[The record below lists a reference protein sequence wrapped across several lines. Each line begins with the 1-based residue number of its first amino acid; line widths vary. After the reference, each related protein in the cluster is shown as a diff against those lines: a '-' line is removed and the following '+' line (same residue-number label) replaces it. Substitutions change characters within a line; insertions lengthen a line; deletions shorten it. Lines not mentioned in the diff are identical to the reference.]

1 MTRDDRKATAG
12 SERPW
17 SLLFLFGLAL
27 AILAAGY
34 AVHERFESLDRW
46 RAEPEAYFAHGVP
59 VMTTPDAYYSLRLAR
74 STHDGTFVPHADD
87 PLRHYQRLQ
96 RPRDASEYLPAA
108 APLDWEPQRTPRQ
121 MPLLAGLI
129 VAAIPFA
136 GSTERAGLL
145 LTPVLAS
152 LFVLPLFVYAWKI
165 GEPAAGLLAALTGAF
180 APVYLSRTQL
190 GFVDTDCLNLFFP
203 WLASLAILSIDR
215 SARSSRVWLTS
226 AVLGL
231 VLYLYFRWYE
241 KAAISALYW
250 TALVSWLLLQ
260 RRGWR
265 ETALAVLLCVAFSHP
280 VQLALCVDNAANLLG
295 RYFSRS
301 ATPDGASMVDALF
314 PNVMETVGEQ
324 RGARGLAAMEMV
336 LGHGFPGT
344 LGLVGFAVWATRRWR
359 DSVPLLPILAM
370 GAFTFVS
377 GARFS
382 MYLAPL
388 AGFGLGHLITVAVRP
403 LVGRLAKGT
412 GSASSVRGSAT
423 PGTAEF
429 LASLALGILAFFLW
443 LQPSMARATP
453 QSVPAIPA
461 QDLLA
466 IKRAAGRMPPG
477 ARVWT
482 WWDRGFAYSHVAGWT
497 VYHDGSAQYTPQ
509 THFIADSLT
518 APRQDRL
525 HRVMATVDK
534 IGNKG
539 IVARATRFSTR
550 EDLLDALATP
560 DPGQPARADQFVVF
574 SSDMLRSAD
583 AIRHVAGRSLRNRAG
598 IPQAYLPMLCSAFR
612 NHQLDCDGG
621 NVDLDAG
628 RFSQGRTIR
637 RLDVIDDGAV
647 VKRVDFPHDSDLV
660 LEVVIGSDRKI
671 RVFVLPS
678 ELYESNLNRMFL
690 LGEYDHT
697 LFEEVYQEVPTLRV
711 YRRLPGATTE

>member
-1 MTRDDRKATAG
+1 MTPDGRGAIAGTDRSRA
-12 SERPW
+12 
-17 SLLFLFGLAL
+17 LLFLFGLAL
-27 AILAAGY
+27 AILTAGY
-34 AVHERFESLDRW
+34 AVQARFASVERWHADPESH
-46 RAEPEAYFAHGVP
+46 FAHGVP
-59 VMTTPDAYYSLRLAR
+59 VMTTLDAYYSLRLAR
-74 STHDGTFVPHADD
+74 SKREGTFVSHAED

-96 RPRDASEYLPAA
+96 RPRDASEYLPASTPA
-108 APLDWEPQRTPRQ
+108 EWEPQRTPRRL
-121 MPLLAGLI
+121 PLLAELI
-129 VAAIPFA
+129 AAAIPFA
-136 GSTERAGLL
+136 GSAERAGLL

-152 LFVLPLFVYAWKI
+152 LFVLPLFLYAWKI
-165 GEPAAGLLAALTGAF
+165 GEPAAGLIAALTGAF

-203 WLASLAILSIDR
+203 WLASLLILSIDR
-215 SARSSRVWLTS
+215 SARRSRVWLTS

-231 VLYLYFRWYE
+231 VLYLFFRWYE
-241 KAAISALYW
+241 KAAISAFYW
-250 TALVSWLLLQ
+250 TVLVSWLLLQ

-265 ETALAVLLCVAFSHP
+265 ETAIAALVCMAFSHP
-280 VQLALCVDNAANLLG
+280 VQLALCVDNATNLLG
-295 RYFSRS
+295 RYLSRS

-314 PNVMETVGEQ
+314 PNVMDTIGEQ
-324 RGARGLAAMEMV
+324 RGARGLAAMGTV

-344 LGLVGFAVWATRRWR
+344 LGLLGFAAWATRRWR
-359 DSVPLLPILAM
+359 DSVPLLPIAAM

-388 AGFGLGHLITVAVRP
+388 AGFGLGYLITVAVRP
-403 LVGRLAKGT
+403 LVGRMAT
-412 GSASSVRGSAT
+412 GIGPGPGVRGSAT

-429 LASLALGILAFFLW
+429 LASLAVGTLAFFLW

-453 QSVPAIPA
+453 QNVPAIPA
-461 QDLLA
+461 QDLLS

-509 THFIADSLT
+509 THVIAESLS
-518 APRQDRL
+518 ASRQDRL
-525 HRVMATVDK
+525 HGVMATVDE

-539 IVARATRFSTR
+539 IVAQAARSATR
-550 EDLLDALATP
+550 EGLLDALATR
-560 DPGQPARADQFVVF
+560 DPGQISRADQFVVF

-583 AIRHVAGRSLRNRAG
+583 AIRHVAGRSLRNPAG
-598 IPQAYLPMLCSAFR
+598 IPQAYLPMLCSALW

-628 RFSQGRTIR
+628 RFSHGRTIR
-637 RLDVIDDGAV
+637 RIDVIDDGAV
-647 VKRVDFPHDSDLV
+647 VKRVDFAHDSDLV
-660 LEVVIGSDRKI
+660 LEVVIGTDRKI

-697 LFEEVYQEVPTLRV
+697 LFEEVYREVPTLRV
-711 YRRLPGATTE
+711 YRRLPDAIAE